1 MPIFLYK
8 AYDAAGKAVAGT
20 VESVSL
26 AQAVLTLRKSGL
38 FVKDVSPSTRGAKGF
53 FHRGVT
59 PIELA
64 MATRELAVLLGS
76 ATPIHEALDML
87 SKEEDNGTLSMVFL
101 YIKDSIS
108 TGSSLSGA
116 LEAHPDIFKE
126 FYVRSIEAGEASGT
140 LDVVLARL
148 ADYLEAKAEVQEKV
162 KTSLQYPAIMVVTA
176 VGVLAFL
183 FMYIMPRMTSIF
195 SDAGQSLPF
204 LTVALL
210 FLVHVLKLLW
220 FPIIAVLLV
229 LILGASRYLKTEDG
243 KAFKDEL
250 LFSLPW
256 AGRLLRKFHSA
267 IFARTLGSLLGCGIP
282 IIGAV
287 DMTRKTLGNT
297 LYDRVLR
304 KAIKDV
310 SEGSSLSASLKDCRI
325 IPEMLI
331 QMIATGEKTGE
342 VDRMLLS
349 AAQIYERDFERAV
362 MRMLGLLEPALTVGL
377 GIAVGIILL
386 AVLLPIFEINYLV
399 R

>member
-8 AYDAAGKAVAGT
+8 AYDSAGKAVAGT

-26 AQAVLTLRKSGL
+26 TQAVLTLRKSGL
-38 FVKDVSPSTRGAKGF
+38 FVKDVSPSTQGAKGF
-53 FHRGVT
+53 FSRGIA

-87 SKEEDNGTLSMVFL
+87 SKEEDNRTLSMVFL
-101 YIKDSIS
+101 YIKDNIS

-220 FPIIAVLLV
+220 FPLIAVLFV
-229 LILGASRYLKTEDG
+229 LILGASRYVKTEGG

-377 GIAVGIILL
+377 GITVGVILL
-386 AVLLPIFEINYLV
+386 AVLLPIFEINYFV